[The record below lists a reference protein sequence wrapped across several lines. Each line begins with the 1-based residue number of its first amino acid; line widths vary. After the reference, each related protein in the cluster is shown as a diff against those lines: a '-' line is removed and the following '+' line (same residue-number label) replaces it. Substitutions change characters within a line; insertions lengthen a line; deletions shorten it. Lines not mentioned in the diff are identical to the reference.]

1 VRQNFTGNGEMIAR
15 IASMDHTN
23 PDSKA
28 GVMMRDSTTT
38 TSPYA
43 LACVTASSGVSFHY
57 RATESTAAAV
67 KATINGIAA
76 PCWVRLVRT
85 GSNFTAFYATD
96 TNGVAGP
103 WLPIGTAQSITFP
116 GATNVVGLA
125 VGSKVDASVCTAVF
139 DQLGGT
145 IDLGG
150 ERTVTVTPAS
160 AASGTAIVTLTA
172 NDGATTTA
180 RTFNVLVDGAPPSTT
195 VWNATAAGSLPWS
208 TGTNWSGGT
217 PPPNSRFSTVEFFTG
232 QTFTAGAIVSDND
245 TPIGHALNVLTLGGT
260 GPTTGTS
267 TISITG
273 NPIVLRRETVLLPV
287 INLTATNGTG
297 LTYNVSAPV
306 MLDDTTTAQGTGTA
320 TFILSGGVGGMGGL
334 TKTGS
339 SRLILA
345 GANTYAG
352 TTTISGG
359 ILQIGS
365 DGATG
370 TLAAGDVIN
379 NATLRFDRTGTL
391 LVPNNISGTGGLTL
405 DCPISAGTVVLS
417 GSNSFTGNVNVASGA
432 LRITNSSALGA
443 AVPAGTKT
451 ITLTNGTAGNPQ
463 LRLDGTGGDIDLAA
477 TIRFTTSNV
486 NGAIINEAG
495 NNILRGN
502 FTLTSGGGDTKILV
516 NADSLTLEGN
526 IAPNNTGR
534 ALQLS
539 GAGNGT
545 STGIISNGTAS
556 QLLALVKN
564 DGGTWTVTG
573 ANTYSG
579 LTTVNL
585 GTLRIGHPS
594 ALGNGIG
601 ATAVA
606 SGGTLDLNGQAGV
619 NEVITLNGAG
629 AGGIGALVNQSVTPA
644 AIANGITSVSLTAGG
659 THSAVPSV
667 TISGTGAG
675 ATATATLGVTAASF
689 TISGGTTVYSAAPTV
704 TISGG
709 GGTGAT
715 ATAVLTGGVVSGIA
729 ITNAGTGYTTA
740 PTIAFSAGTV
750 TTAGTNPTGT
760 GNATN
765 FTLATNTSIGGTGD
779 IALDAPVAG
788 PSALTKLGN
797 GTLTLNAANTYSG
810 TTTINAG
817 RLVLAGS
824 VSGAVVVAGGIFQ
837 GSGTVAGNVTINGGV
852 HASGSSPGIMSTAG
866 NYTLAAGGMLQVDI
880 NGPAVGT
887 QYDQVR
893 TQGAASTVTLAGTL
907 DLVAAPGL
915 AAGTSFTIIE
925 NSGPAAVSG
934 TFAGKPQNAEFY
946 EDGQWWRISYTGGS
960 GNDVVL
966 TRITPTPW
974 QNWLAANFGANTN
987 NAAFTGDLLDVERD
1001 GLVNLL
1007 EYALGGNPNLA
1018 FSAALPRS
1026 IIAGGKL
1033 AITFTRTVANSDIT
1047 ITVQA
1052 GDSPAGPWT
1061 DIARSTSGTA
1071 FTALAGGSVTE
1082 SGTGAT
1088 RGVEVRDIYLLTDPA
1103 HPRRFLR
1110 VAASRP

>member
-1 VRQNFTGNGEMIAR
+1 
-15 IASMDHTN
+15 
-23 PDSKA
+23 
-28 GVMMRDSTTT
+28 
-38 TSPYA
+38 
-43 LACVTASSGVSFHY
+43 
-57 RATESTAAAV
+57 
-67 KATINGIAA
+67 
-76 PCWVRLVRT
+76 
-85 GSNFTAFYATD
+85 
-96 TNGVAGP
+96 
-103 WLPIGTAQSITFP
+103 
-116 GATNVVGLA
+116 
-125 VGSKVDASVCTAVF
+125 
-139 DQLGGT
+139 
-145 IDLGG
+145 
-150 ERTVTVTPAS
+150 
-160 AASGTAIVTLTA
+160 
-172 NDGATTTA
+172 
-180 RTFNVLVDGAPPSTT
+180 
-195 VWNATAAGSLPWS
+195 
-208 TGTNWSGGT
+208 
-217 PPPNSRFSTVEFFTG
+217 
-232 QTFTAGAIVSDND
+232 
-245 TPIGHALNVLTLGGT
+245 
-260 GPTTGTS
+260 
-267 TISITG
+267 
-273 NPIVLRRETVLLPV
+273 
-287 INLTATNGTG
+287 
-297 LTYNVSAPV
+297 
-306 MLDDTTTAQGTGTA
+306 
-320 TFILSGGVGGMGGL
+320 
-334 TKTGS
+334 
-339 SRLILA
+339 
-345 GANTYAG
+345 
-352 TTTISGG
+352 
-359 ILQIGS
+359 
-365 DGATG
+365 
-370 TLAAGDVIN
+370 
-379 NATLRFDRTGTL
+379 
-391 LVPNNISGTGGLTL
+391 
-405 DCPISAGTVVLS
+405 
-417 GSNSFTGNVNVASGA
+417 VNVASGA

-667 TISGTGAG
+667 TLSGTGAG

-765 FTLATNTSIGGTGD
+765 FTISGISVTSAGTAYTGAPTVSFGSGTGTAATANLSSVTLATNTSIGGTGD

-824 VSGAVVVAGGIFQ
+824 VSGAVIVAGGIFQ